1 MLNEQP
7 LSNVEFV
14 SNFEGYVY
22 QAAYSLVGKKLLYKR
37 LIVHYKVNYR
47 MLLQITSFWMLV
59 VYRFI
64 FEHSKS
70 FGLLQLNKS
79 ERKWLIV

>member
-22 QAAYSLVGKKLLYKR
+22 QAAYSLVGKKIAVQTTNSTLQGKLSHVAPDHLVLDVSGVPFYIR
-37 LIVHYKVNYR
+37 TQQIVW
-47 MLLQITSFWMLV
+47 ITPA
-59 VYRFI
+59 
-64 FEHSKS
+64 K
-70 FGLLQLNKS
+70 
-79 ERKWLIV
+79 